1 MSAFEITVLSGKGGT
16 GKTSVAASFAKL
28 AGRATIC
35 DLDVDASNLPLLLP
49 HRALRQEAFVSGAI
63 AVFDRDLCRDCGR
76 CLSYCRFGALS
87 EDEDGVAF
95 DPTLCEGCGVCA
107 HFCRPGALSMRPR
120 ECGVWFASETGF
132 GPMLHARLDPGAENS
147 GKLIARLRQE
157 AARTAGER
165 DIPLILSDGPPG
177 IGCPAISSV
186 GGSGFVVLVAE
197 PTPSGIADL
206 ARAADLCAH
215 FAVPAGIVLNKAD
228 LDAERAAEIAT
239 LASGRGLPVLA
250 RIPFSEGAMRALNAG
265 QTLLDVPQTEAA
277 VRDAWQAIGP
287 RLNTQTNT
295 QG

>member
-49 HRALRQEAFVSGAI
+49 HRVLRQEAFVSGAI

-76 CLSYCRFGALS
+76 CLSYCHFGALS

-165 DIPLILSDGPPG
+165 EIPLILSDGPPG

-186 GGSGFVVLVAE
+186 GGRASSSWS
-197 PTPSGIADL
+197 PTDSFGIDDL
-206 ARAADLCAH
+206 ARAADLTRISR
-215 FAVPAGIVLNKAD
+215 FRRFVPNKAD

-239 LASGRGLPVLA
+239 LASGRDLQVLA
-250 RIPFSEGAMRALNAG
+250 RIPFSDGAMRALNAG

-277 VRDAWQAIGP
+277 VRDAWQTLGP